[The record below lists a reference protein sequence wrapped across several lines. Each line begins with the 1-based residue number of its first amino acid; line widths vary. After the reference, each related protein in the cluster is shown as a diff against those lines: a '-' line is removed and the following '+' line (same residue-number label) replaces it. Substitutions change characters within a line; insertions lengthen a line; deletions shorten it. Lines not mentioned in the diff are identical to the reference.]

1 MRLPDCKLCLSEGE
15 PEGNVIRFKLQ
26 EDLSEGQTVM
36 NWAKASHRK
45 TSEEAPATIQERDDK
60 G

>member
-1 MRLPDCKLCLSEGE
+1 MSA
-15 PEGNVIRFKLQ
+15 VAFKATQCVESMLMCISQ
-26 EDLSEGQTVM
+26 AKEEIDLSEGQTVM